1 MVRILLHS
9 CVTFAMKSR
18 LHWLED
24 DKMSKSIAEEIME
37 PLEIVW
43 RELVRLSNESMEI
56 PISQQRVFTL
66 AQEMDAALSFVQREL
81 ESFYP
86 DEEPEDCPNCGGKG
100 SVAVPDGEDEIAYE
114 PCPCSD
120 TRLRS

>member
-1 MVRILLHS
+1 
-9 CVTFAMKSR
+9 
-18 LHWLED
+18 
-24 DKMSKSIAEEIME
+24 MSKSIAEEIME
-37 PLEIVW
+37 PLEIILKK
-43 RELVRLSNESMEI
+43 LVRLSNESI
-56 PISQQRVFTL
+56 DVAVSQQRVFDI

-100 SVAVPDGEDEIAYE
+100 SVAVPDGEEEIAYE

-120 TRLRS
+120 TRSRSSVE

>member
-1 MVRILLHS
+1 
-9 CVTFAMKSR
+9 
-18 LHWLED
+18 
-24 DKMSKSIAEEIME
+24 MSKSIAEEIME
-37 PLEIVW
+37 PLEIILKK
-43 RELVRLSNESMEI
+43 LVRFSNDSVEVAV
-56 PISQQRVFTL
+56 SQQRVFEI

-100 SVAVPDGEDEIAYE
+100 SVAVPDGEEEIAYE

-120 TRLRS
+120 TRLRA